1 MPMPPPQMPITL
13 YESHCRPQLGMLL
26 RFLGLDVEYVKA
38 SGDRLV
44 AIDREGGRRREIW
57 DFLGGFGSTI
67 LGHNSDVVV
76 QELARLVARKVPVHA
91 QASARVEA
99 GKLAARL
106 NALLTQSLGL
116 AGAEAAAAAAGPPPP
131 PPPPRFFSLFVAT
144 GTEAVEAAIKHA
156 LMAWAARRAELLVH
170 VESARCALLQ
180 EKEDDGRGEGRN
192 ATRLSS
198 SQLLAALDDSARRL
212 VEASPVFLAVRGS
225 YHGRTAGSL
234 AVTANAAYGAMFQGR
249 SAVEARFLPRDPGER
264 DVELALAACR
274 LEGLVLPPS
283 SSASSSSS
291 PSSSN
296 TSPFCSFSRVAAC
309 FVEWIQGEGGMRPM
323 PERSARALS
332 RALRRE
338 RVPLVAD
345 EIQTGL
351 FRTGTFL
358 ASEHYDNARE
368 RDDPTIVP
376 DYVLLG
382 KSLGGGIAKLAA
394 VCIIGSGY
402 EPDFGRLHSST
413 FADDDL
419 SCAIGLRVLDELCG
433 AGPRSPRRS
442 ELRARA
448 EGFEQAVR
456 ACVARVQQRHPGVVR
471 EVRGRGVMLGVE
483 LDVDLGGTAPALL
496 QALNQTGMTPYALC
510 SWLLNRRGVR
520 AGATLND
527 EGDGGCDE
535 AAAAAVG
542 RVRAP
547 TLRFEPSAFVP
558 REAVSALVGA
568 LEEMCGLLHDGRLAE
583 LLGPVLRQDRLPTA
597 AETAAVGTVSTTTTA
612 VGVCSFLTSSSTS
625 TSFASFS
632 SSSRF
637 SPSPLWSVVS
647 PRRPPPIIPSSRRS
661 GAPVLRK
668 AVFLSHLIDEHH
680 AAALDPALRSFL
692 SPARRAE
699 FLSESAPL
707 AGSIVYHEQLVTF
720 RGGGGSGRR
729 GGGEKQILLQLRGV
743 VATSDFFERSARA
756 QDGLACRK
764 VAEAARVA
772 VAEGADVVGLGQF
785 TSIVTQNGV
794 ALLPRPGDNGAGFY
808 SGGGGGGGGWDNN
821 NGSVLVGP
829 NGSPHRRRRPATLTT
844 GNSLTVGLAYRALL
858 GLLRE
863 RGKTLASSRVAVVGA
878 AGNICRTYAE
888 LLAADGVGSLLLVH
902 REPLAASAKF
912 RDAHR
917 RMCRAAAGAFSA
929 RTPGASPTAAA
940 EAAAEI
946 VQATH
951 LLGPIAGCDVV
962 VSGTNSTR
970 QFLEPIHLARGA
982 LVLDVSVPSNVSRG
996 VLTLRP
1002 DVECFQGANAALPG
1016 GQKLF
1021 SPLVPT
1027 DDGNVFACMGETVA
1041 LAMIAALEDDDEED
1055 REWSGAQSRRRR
1067 QALRGGSHSVGAL
1080 SREGVLAT
1088 LEMADRVGIG
1098 LGLVKRMSNA
1108 EAAAA
1113 KVAAGAEEG
1122 SEGVPNSRL

>member
-1 MPMPPPQMPITL
+1 MPMPPPQKPITL

-57 DFLGGFGSTI
+57 DFLGGYGSTI
-67 LGHNSDVVV
+67 LGHNSDVVA

-116 AGAEAAAAAAGPPPP
+116 AGAEAAAAAAGPPP

-264 DVELALAACR
+264 DVERALAACR

-291 PSSSN
+291 PSSSD

-351 FRTGTFL
+351 FCTGTFL
-358 ASEHYDNARE
+358 ASEHYDNAGE

-394 VCIIGSGY
+394 VCIGSGY

-419 SCAIGLRVLDELCG
+419 SCAVGLRVLDELCG

-456 ACVARVQQRHPGVVR
+456 ACVAGVQQRHPGVVR
-471 EVRGRGVMLGVE
+471 EVRGRGFMLGVE

-496 QALNQTGMTPYALC
+496 QALN
-510 SWLLNRRGVR
+510 
-520 AGATLND
+520 
-527 EGDGGCDE
+527 
-535 AAAAAVG
+535 
-542 RVRAP
+542 
-547 TLRFEPSAFVP
+547 
-558 REAVSALVGA
+558 
-568 LEEMCGLLHDGRLAE
+568 
-583 LLGPVLRQDRLPTA
+583 
-597 AETAAVGTVSTTTTA
+597 
-612 VGVCSFLTSSSTS
+612 
-625 TSFASFS
+625 
-632 SSSRF
+632 
-637 SPSPLWSVVS
+637 
-647 PRRPPPIIPSSRRS
+647 
-661 GAPVLRK
+661 
-668 AVFLSHLIDEHH
+668 
-680 AAALDPALRSFL
+680 
-692 SPARRAE
+692 
-699 FLSESAPL
+699 
-707 AGSIVYHEQLVTF
+707 
-720 RGGGGSGRR
+720 
-729 GGGEKQILLQLRGV
+729 
-743 VATSDFFERSARA
+743 
-756 QDGLACRK
+756 
-764 VAEAARVA
+764 
-772 VAEGADVVGLGQF
+772 
-785 TSIVTQNGV
+785 
-794 ALLPRPGDNGAGFY
+794 
-808 SGGGGGGGGWDNN
+808 
-821 NGSVLVGP
+821 
-829 NGSPHRRRRPATLTT
+829 
-844 GNSLTVGLAYRALL
+844 
-858 GLLRE
+858 
-863 RGKTLASSRVAVVGA
+863 
-878 AGNICRTYAE
+878 
-888 LLAADGVGSLLLVH
+888 
-902 REPLAASAKF
+902 
-912 RDAHR
+912 
-917 RMCRAAAGAFSA
+917 
-929 RTPGASPTAAA
+929 
-940 EAAAEI
+940 
-946 VQATH
+946 
-951 LLGPIAGCDVV
+951 
-962 VSGTNSTR
+962 
-970 QFLEPIHLARGA
+970 
-982 LVLDVSVPSNVSRG
+982 
-996 VLTLRP
+996 
-1002 DVECFQGANAALPG
+1002 
-1016 GQKLF
+1016 
-1021 SPLVPT
+1021 
-1027 DDGNVFACMGETVA
+1027 
-1041 LAMIAALEDDDEED
+1041 
-1055 REWSGAQSRRRR
+1055 
-1067 QALRGGSHSVGAL
+1067 
-1080 SREGVLAT
+1080 
-1088 LEMADRVGIG
+1088 
-1098 LGLVKRMSNA
+1098 
-1108 EAAAA
+1108 
-1113 KVAAGAEEG
+1113 
-1122 SEGVPNSRL
+1122 